1 MNLDYPKLTSVIVKA
16 MQELINTLDE
26 RISNVLASITE
37 LVADKIKARQEICID
52 DVCINKDQLRSLL
65 ENTNNASVSESD
77 SAVLASGEEA
87 VQNTTPPTI
96 TITGNN
102 PAVVEINSNY
112 IDLGATAVDNQG
124 NSLIVDTID
133 ADTIDTTTVGEYTV
147 TYTAFDGTF
156 TSTTTRRVIVE
167 ELIVASP
174 ESIEQATTTE
184 PTTTKTIVDS
194 L

>member
-1 MNLDYPKLTSVIVKA
+1 VNAIKEIWSTT
-16 MQELINTLDE
+16 QELIAKV
-26 RISNVLASITE
+26 SG
-37 LVADKIKARQEICID
+37 
-52 DVCINKDQLRSLL
+52 L
-65 ENTNNASVSESD
+65 ENRLNELEARLQALENGSVNQTASVTETTQST
-77 SAVLASGEEA
+77 
-87 VQNTTPPTI
+87 TTPPVI

-102 PAVVEINSNY
+102 PATIEINKAYS
-112 IDLGATAVDNQG
+112 DLGATAVDSHG

-133 ADTIDTTTVGEYTV
+133 ADKVDTTTAGEYIV

-174 ESIEQATTTE
+174 ESIEQATTTDPVVEQTATTTE
-184 PTTTKTIVDS
+184 PTTTETIADS